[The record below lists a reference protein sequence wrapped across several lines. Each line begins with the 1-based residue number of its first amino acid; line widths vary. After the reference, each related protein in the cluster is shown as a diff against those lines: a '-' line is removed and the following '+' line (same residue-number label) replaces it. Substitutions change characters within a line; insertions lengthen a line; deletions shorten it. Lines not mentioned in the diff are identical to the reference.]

1 MNAVPTFQS
10 ILAPAVRQP
19 LSKTVRFGVLS
30 TFPPTPCG
38 LARFTAGLSSALSE
52 HGSAVGVVRVA
63 DDSPPSGGPVVA
75 ELVSGSPGSAAACA
89 DALNLNNVA
98 VIQHE
103 FGIYGGADGAE
114 VLDIVD
120 GLRVPLIV
128 VAHTVL
134 ENPTPHQRHV
144 FETITA
150 RADRVVVMSEVA
162 RKRLSATYAV
172 DRHKVAMIPHGA
184 TLPTAPRVKRASRPT
199 ILTWGLLGPG
209 KGIERVID
217 AMASLQDVPGRPRY
231 VVAGR
236 THPKVLAAVGE
247 AYRESLVER
256 ARLAGVAD
264 SVTFDAQYY
273 GGAMLAALIQSSS
286 VIVVP
291 YDSTEQATSGVLV
304 DAIASGRPVVATAFP
319 HAIELLCGGA
329 GLVVSHDDPDAMRTA
344 LRQVLTQ
351 PRLAGSMAAEA
362 RQLAPE
368 MEWSVVADAY
378 IRLAQRILAESR
390 SR

>member
-1 MNAVPTFQS
+1 MPTFQS
-10 ILAPAVRQP
+10 ILAPAARQS

-30 TFPPTPCG
+30 TYPPTPCG
-38 LARFTAGLSSALSE
+38 LARFSAGLSSALSG
-52 HGSAVGVVRVA
+52 HGSEVGVVRVA
-63 DDSPPSGGPVVA
+63 DDSAPAGSQVVA
-75 ELVSGSPGSAAACA
+75 ELVNGSARSVAECA
-89 DALNLNNVA
+89 EALNLRDVA
-98 VIQHE
+98 VIQHDYD
-103 FGIYGGADGAE
+103 IYGGADGAE
-114 VLDIVD
+114 VLDILEQ
-120 GLRVPLIV
+120 LRVPSIV

-134 ENPTPHQRHV
+134 KNPTPHQRQV

-150 RADRVVVMSEVA
+150 KADRVVVMSDA
-162 RKRLSATYAV
+162 ACQRLTGTYAV
-172 DRHKVAMIPHGA
+172 DRHKVVTIPHGA
-184 TLPTAPRVKRASRPT
+184 SLPTLPRVKRASRPT
-199 ILTWGLLGPG
+199 ILTWGLLRPG

-236 THPKVLAAVGE
+236 THPKVLAAEGE
-247 AYRESLVER
+247 AYRDSLIER

-273 GGAMLAALIQSSS
+273 GATMLAALIQSSS

-291 YDSTEQATSGVLV
+291 YDDADQVTSGVLV
-304 DAIASGRPVVATAFP
+304 DAITSGRPVVATAFP

-329 GLVVSHDDPDAMRTA
+329 GLVVSQDDPDAMRTA

-368 MEWSVVADAY
+368 MEWSVVAEAY
-378 IRLAQRILAESR
+378 IRLAQRVLAEHR